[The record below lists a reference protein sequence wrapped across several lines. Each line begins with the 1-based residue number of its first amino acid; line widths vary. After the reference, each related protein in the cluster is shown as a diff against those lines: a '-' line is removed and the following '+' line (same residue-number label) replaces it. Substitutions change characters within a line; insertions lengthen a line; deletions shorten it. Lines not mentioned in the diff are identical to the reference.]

1 MRDLQRRAS
10 ELYRAGSYEE
20 ARDTCKECHELALA
34 HFGADHPVTA
44 SATNNLALMYKSLG
58 EQSMAVAMYRTSLD
72 GYRAALGANHRS
84 TATAA
89 SNLALALRDLGGDEQ
104 LDEARSLLEDA
115 LRARES
121 ELGAGHPEVAVEQQH
136 LASVSR
142 LAGDLDG
149 AATLLEKARDPQT
162 HPLRPATPHTR
173 P

>member
-20 ARDTCKECHELALA
+20 ARDTCKECHELALS

-58 EQSMAVAMYRTSLD
+58 EQSMAVSMYRTSLD

-104 LDEARSLLEDA
+104 LEEARTLLEDA

-121 ELGAGHPEVAVEQQH
+121 ELGAEHPEVAVEQQH

-149 AATLLEKARDPQT
+149 AAALLEKARAPRRI
-162 HPLRPATPHTR
+162 PSA
-173 P
+173 